1 MQNTTDGT
9 PHNANTDCQCGR
21 GSHVHSKLTNAEWS
35 TLLQK
40 FVDGAQ
46 LRAPLPSF
54 GQEFDHDPSQW
65 KKA

>member
-9 PHNANTDCQCGR
+9 PSAAETNCDCGR
-21 GSHVHSKLTNAEWS
+21 GSHVHSKLTNEEWS

-40 FVDGAQ
+40 FVD
-46 LRAPLPSF
+46 RANCPAPRPL
-54 GQEFDHDPSQW
+54 GEEFDHKPLQW